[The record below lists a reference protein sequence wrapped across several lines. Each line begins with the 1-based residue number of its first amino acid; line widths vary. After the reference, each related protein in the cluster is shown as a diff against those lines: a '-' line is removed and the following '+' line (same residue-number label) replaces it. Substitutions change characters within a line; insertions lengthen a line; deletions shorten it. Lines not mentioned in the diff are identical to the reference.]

1 MKLQTFKFN
10 FKFIRLPKPDVVC
23 NKCSTKTHY
32 PRPITQDPRP
42 KTQDPRPK
50 TQDPRPYILCWVFHF
65 NKLSIE

>member
-42 KTQDPRPK
+42 KTLDP
-50 TQDPRPYILCWVFHF
+50 TFYVGFF
-65 NKLSIE
+65 TSINLA